1 MKGGVLFAGG
11 GGYCLGMVQ
20 AGISHAWGIEYDDNI
35 ASIARLNGLN
45 TITMDILECNPSKLE
60 PVDLLHASPPCPNFS
75 TAKKDAK
82 ETVNDLALA
91 DKICEFIIE
100 LLPTLFTLENVYQYR
115 KSKSWQRIA
124 KTLLNHG
131 YQFNYWHVNMAD
143 YGVPQTRKRM
153 IVIARRDGIKP
164 MLPEATHDENPV
176 NGFFETKQRWVSWY
190 DAIEDLIPDLPDSEF
205 TQWQLKKLPHNCNT
219 FIMNAANPNGNE
231 KRKYRTKNEPC
242 KTITAGDS
250 LSIRA
255 SINGHVVKMI
265 PQSLARIQS
274 IKENYIIPVNDVLAC
289 RIIGNAVPPLFAKH
303 LVNSLLK

>member
-20 AGISHAWGIEYDDNI
+20 AGVGHAWGIEYDDNI
-35 ASIARLNGLN
+35 ASVARLNGLN
-45 TITMDILECNPSKLE
+45 TITMDILECDPSKIE

-100 LLPTLFTLENVYQYR
+100 LLPTFFTLENVYQYR

-205 TQWQLKKLPHNCNT
+205 AQWQMDRLPNEYGTIFVQGANT
-219 FIMNAANPNGNE
+219 KSNGKVFNEQWEPARTIDTQGIPKAFISEFG
-231 KRKYRTKNEPC
+231 R
-242 KTITAGDS
+242 
-250 LSIRA
+250 
-255 SINGHVVKMI
+255 VVKMNI
-265 PQSLARIQS
+265 LALSRFQFFPDNYLFS
-274 IKENYIIPVNDVLAC
+274 ENNPLSR

-303 LVNSLLK
+303 LISSLLK